1 MMMKMES
8 FGIDRGW
15 ARREMTD
22 WGREMETERERNTT
36 PRSTTITPTSLEE
49 NTGEKNETVQRFT
62 ASPADRKTKETWV
75 GLCVLSFILCFVSVC
90 VQPLVFGVVNML
102 RNIFEGL
109 FALVWW
115 CLSACAWP
123 IYTPG
128 YFFSRWCPIHLKK
141 HLNPHKWLQVLMMRL
156 F

>member
-49 NTGEKNETVQRFT
+49 NTG
-62 ASPADRKTKETWV
+62 
-75 GLCVLSFILCFVSVC
+75 
-90 VQPLVFGVVNML
+90 
-102 RNIFEGL
+102 
-109 FALVWW
+109 
-115 CLSACAWP
+115 
-123 IYTPG
+123 
-128 YFFSRWCPIHLKK
+128 
-141 HLNPHKWLQVLMMRL
+141 
-156 F
+156 